1 MAKIYYRWIISI
13 HAPTQGATEALD
25 ETDQAAYISIH
36 APTQGATIAVK
47 KFSVVGAISIHA
59 PTQGATAKDMRFQQ
73 IFCSSLTNHRALTAT
88 PYNLQGLS

>member
-1 MAKIYYRWIISI
+1 MAKIYYRWI
-13 HAPTQGATEALD
+13 
-25 ETDQAAYISIH
+25 ISIH